1 MPLCLCAC
9 VPGGSVPFLFV
20 WGLCVG
26 GLGVWLA
33 VVGCGCALLCLVPGG
48 GFPDME
54 GFSVNVVLLCLV
66 YAFYWQVSEC
76 PLFTKTSHGRV
87 A

>member
-9 VPGGSVPFLFV
+9 APGGSFSLSFCVGCV
-20 WGLCVG
+20 WGAWGCGWL
-26 GLGVWLA
+26 WLA
-33 VVGCGCALLCLVPGG
+33 VAVLFLCLLPDG